1 LHLDPQNVYAAN
13 FLATVYMVEGNLE
26 AALKNWNR
34 INKPRIENVRIEPQ
48 PSLDSILL
56 DRAFAFAPAS
66 VLHLPDLLTTRARL
80 DELGVF
86 PQYRISLAPA
96 RGQGVNDSSFD
107 AVIEAHEKHGWG
119 DSKWRG
125 LVSLL
130 RGAPYETLY
139 PEWFNIRNSAINLSS
154 LVRWDPQKRRAMF
167 SLSSPAGRSA
177 SWRYQVHVDGRDENW
192 SVSPAFWGTG
202 PDLTGPTLPPLSG
215 LKVERLEV
223 GGGVQFLASGR
234 CSWETGVDASERHY
248 GHLATSLK
256 AAKGLFDSGFLLDY
270 HSQINYELLRIPE
283 RRLRVESS
291 LRGETGRLFAAA
303 MNPFAR
309 VRASI
314 TTDWLP
320 REQGDRDEITFRVR
334 AGKTFGQVPFDELFM
349 LGVERDNDLWLRGHA
364 GTADGRKGSAP
375 LGRDFILTNADYSHV
390 IYENGIVKLKL
401 GPFLDSGRINDP
413 SGLFGSRAWLWDP
426 GVDLKLTILGGTEF
440 IFTYGRDLHGRH
452 NAFYFASPH

>member
-1 LHLDPQNVYAAN
+1 
-13 FLATVYMVEGNLE
+13 M
-26 AALKNWNR
+26 
-34 INKPRIENVRIEPQ
+34 
-48 PSLDSILL
+48 
-56 DRAFAFAPAS
+56 
-66 VLHLPDLLTTRARL
+66 
-80 DELGVF
+80 
-86 PQYRISLAPA
+86 
-96 RGQGVNDSSFD
+96 
-107 AVIEAHEKHGWG
+107 
-119 DSKWRG
+119 
-125 LVSLL
+125 
-130 RGAPYETLY
+130 
-139 PEWFNIRNSAINLSS
+139 
-154 LVRWDPQKRRAMF
+154 
-167 SLSSPAGRSA
+167 
-177 SWRYQVHVDGRDENW
+177 
-192 SVSPAFWGTG
+192 
-202 PDLTGPTLPPLSG
+202 
-215 LKVERLEV
+215 

-248 GHLATSLK
+248 GHLATSPN

-320 REQGDRDEITFRVR
+320 RAQGDRDEITFRVR

-375 LGRDFILTNADYSHV
+375 LGRDFILINADYSHV

-440 IFTYGRDLHGRH
+440 IFHLRSRPARPSQRFLLCLSPLRGSRSGAAKLAKWSAPGRASLPGFRTTATTTALL
-452 NAFYFASPH
+452 NGSPHGYCGSSTQSNTHASVLKLNGCRLMLSKWS